1 MYVIERSA
9 GVGMTELLLCDFRC
23 VSRVDDEAGD
33 AVTERMKSTAWNV
46 EGVEDRPKLVFH
58 DLVG

>member
-1 MYVIERSA
+1 
-9 GVGMTELLLCDFRC
+9 MTELLLCDFRC